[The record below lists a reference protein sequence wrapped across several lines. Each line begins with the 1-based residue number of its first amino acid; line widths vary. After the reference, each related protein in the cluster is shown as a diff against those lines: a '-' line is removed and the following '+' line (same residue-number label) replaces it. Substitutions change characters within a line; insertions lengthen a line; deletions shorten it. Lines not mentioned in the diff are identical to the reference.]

1 MTWCCPKW
9 KLVLIL
15 SAIHRI
21 TITGWHEID
30 VSIPQKTIAGPHD
43 WCVSELHL
51 CAFLCL
57 HECEVPITSCPVAV
71 PVNLDPR
78 LSGHAVLQAHMKMK
92 ARWAPQ
98 QSLQTTQASS
108 EERSHFP
115 QQSRYPA
122 AGVCAPTRP
131 PLPPPLPL
139 PNPSWI
145 SMRNFRDLA
154 VWGMPDLHRYQ
165 TYESCRSNLCWSL
178 LTFDWRTS
186 SDLNTLTNAKSA
198 STVLATLPL
207 RHLSIEMVLGF

>member
-1 MTWCCPKW
+1 
-9 KLVLIL
+9 
-15 SAIHRI
+15 
-21 TITGWHEID
+21 
-30 VSIPQKTIAGPHD
+30 
-43 WCVSELHL
+43 
-51 CAFLCL
+51 
-57 HECEVPITSCPVAV
+57 
-71 PVNLDPR
+71 
-78 LSGHAVLQAHMKMK
+78 MK
-92 ARWAPQ
+92 ACFNSQCYTSDHYNRLAWNRCEHSSKNNRRTSWLMCQRAASVCILMFAWVRGSYHFLSCRCPSKFRSQ
-98 QSLQTTQASS
+98 AVRSRCAASPHEDESEMSTTTKPPNNTSVFRRTFPFSS
-108 EERSHFP
+108 AKQIS
-115 QQSRYPA
+115 SC
-122 AGVCAPTRP
+122 GCVCAPTRP